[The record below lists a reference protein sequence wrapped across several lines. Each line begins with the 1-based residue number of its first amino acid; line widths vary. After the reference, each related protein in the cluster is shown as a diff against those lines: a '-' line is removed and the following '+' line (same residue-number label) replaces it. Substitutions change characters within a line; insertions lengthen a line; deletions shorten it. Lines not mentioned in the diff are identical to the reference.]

1 MCEPESAFGGVLFY
15 FIVFFFSREK
25 CGSCFGAPKAHHF
38 PPQTQPQTSARFE
51 SQLCFIR
58 FKFQALGENIKRHIE
73 IARDVEDL
81 SFLVLP

>member
-1 MCEPESAFGGVLFY
+1 MWFLLWDTKSTL
-15 FIVFFFSREK
+15 
-25 CGSCFGAPKAHHF
+25 F
-38 PPQTQPQTSARFE
+38 PPQTHPQPSARFE

-73 IARDVEDL
+73 IARGVEDL